1 MFGMFVL
8 LVEEVRSEVDFE
20 QTLFIIQDDL

>member
-1 MFGMFVL
+1 MFVL